1 MLRHMGQVTVERDA
15 FRDDT
20 KSLYNT
26 QIAQAT
32 TSGIKE
38 QAWRGKCKRLDD
50 CLKECMQQNAAL
62 VEQLAAK
69 DRLAKTLAEDRDK
82 LKKNVSRLIAKK
94 GNLQSS
100 TKICKNCQV
109 EFVEKENFNWSCRT
123 HQSEWGGEMWWCCG
137 KRGKD
142 QPGCKFQKHIAR
154 SEHEDSEDLG
164 TDGNVMRKQQC
175 KCCKE
180 MGHSIENCSR
190 DPNLITKNDADE
202 DLKRLNKIKDFKKLH
217 ADSVVPTTHFIKKS
231 VMVPDEDLAPCNP
244 FNRGIMQF
252 DDYNYNQFNEHVLI

>member
-1 MLRHMGQVTVERDA
+1 VSEQLRSKFSRAMQNQKLALEKETHSHFCLRTQQQLVTHQLHYLFQKYSLLFASIKTLAYDKTKQDLAEFAFEQTTEKVTQQSSEIQEMLRHIGQVTVERDA

-32 TSGIKE
+32 SSGIKE

-50 CLKECMQQNAAL
+50 SLKECMEQNAAL

-69 DRLAKTLAEDRDK
+69 DRLTKTLAEDRDK

-94 GNLQSS
+94 GNIQSS

-123 HQSEWGGEMWWCCG
+123 H
-137 KRGKD
+137 
-142 QPGCKFQKHIAR
+142 
-154 SEHEDSEDLG
+154 
-164 TDGNVMRKQQC
+164 
-175 KCCKE
+175 
-180 MGHSIENCSR
+180 
-190 DPNLITKNDADE
+190 
-202 DLKRLNKIKDFKKLH
+202 
-217 ADSVVPTTHFIKKS
+217 
-231 VMVPDEDLAPCNP
+231 
-244 FNRGIMQF
+244 
-252 DDYNYNQFNEHVLI
+252 